1 MDIKQIA
8 GQHKNKQTSVI
19 YTGYNHYMI
28 KINWYIL
35 IGSVK
40 SLIPVKTIHLATHH
54 PATHPPSPNFS
65 DIKITA
71 LTVNHF

>member
-19 YTGYNHYMI
+19 YTGYNHYII

-40 SLIPVKTIHLATHH
+40 SLIPVKTTH

-71 LTVNHF
+71 LTLIHF